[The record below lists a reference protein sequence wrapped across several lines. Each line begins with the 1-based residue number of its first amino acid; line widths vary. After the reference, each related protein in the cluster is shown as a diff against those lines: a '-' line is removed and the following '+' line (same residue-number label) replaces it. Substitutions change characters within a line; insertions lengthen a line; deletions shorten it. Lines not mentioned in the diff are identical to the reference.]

1 MSESFLSSRGAIYE
15 VQLGTAKKYNLKPK
29 GLFSK
34 DAPNSVALFTGYTLN
49 EQEIVAKNSCLNDQR
64 VMYTFG
70 KGFGDIVING
80 EILMGAPISNS
91 KAEADLLKFYEDNR
105 VSKKKKDHLTL
116 SVASE
121 SKVIPFYL
129 VGVSIVGY
137 NVELEILNFRI
148 IGVLAE

>member
-1 MSESFLSSRGAIYE
+1 M
-15 VQLGTAKKYNLKPK
+15 
-29 GLFSK
+29 
-34 DAPNSVALFTGYTLN
+34 ALFTGYTLN